1 MNITEDLTGYNLLFE
16 VEDVGT
22 AYNPTGLSVSL
33 WNAYEGDGQYEAP
46 IPMDRHAEHKT
57 TRATGKI
64 WAVGMNNNC
73 FSLGEARLAIQC
85 GPTPMNYV
93 VHVIPVSA
101 ELFLGTTLHGEV
113 CPGEWVYHFIDP
125 GLIGAGHYGSGH
137 HLHFNIHKPPVCVA
151 PLAVPLS
158 LSPLLALSL
167 THRTLPIPPHPS
179 QPSCREMRS
188 RRPSRATLP
197 LRSR

>member
-85 GPTPMNYV
+85 GPTGGGALRWRL
-93 VHVIPVSA
+93 SA
-101 ELFLGTTLHGEV
+101 VWYRLVL
-113 CPGEWVYHFIDP
+113 
-125 GLIGAGHYGSGH
+125 
-137 HLHFNIHKPPVCVA
+137 N
-151 PLAVPLS
+151 
-158 LSPLLALSL
+158 
-167 THRTLPIPPHPS
+167 
-179 QPSCREMRS
+179 
-188 RRPSRATLP
+188 RRPMRVTSCQVCDPSVVDAAHRRPRSARTRRGLP
-197 LRSR
+197 E